1 MKSYAIIGLG
11 LFGTQLAKEL
21 YDDGNSVLAID
32 INERLIEDISDD
44 VSRAVCVDAKDR
56 NALSQLG
63 ISKYDCV
70 IVALSGDLATSVL
83 VTMNLKAL
91 NAKKIICKVKNDADR
106 EVLETLG
113 ASSCIIPEHIAA
125 TNLSKKLT
133 GKNVLEFIQL
143 SENYSIIEMA
153 TPACW
158 VGKNII
164 SLNIRS
170 KYGVNVIGIRN
181 SGTIS
186 VDFDPTE
193 ELKETDELIII
204 GNNLQIDRLQKLS

>member
-1 MKSYAIIGLG
+1 MSLC
-11 LFGTQLAKEL
+11 LRFTQ
-21 YDDGNSVLAID
+21 VH
-32 INERLIEDISDD
+32 
-44 VSRAVCVDAKDR
+44 
-56 NALSQLG
+56 QFF
-63 ISKYDCV
+63 
-70 IVALSGDLATSVL
+70 
-83 VTMNLKAL
+83 
-91 NAKKIICKVKNDADR
+91 
-106 EVLETLG
+106 
-113 ASSCIIPEHIAA
+113 H
-125 TNLSKKLT
+125 
-133 GKNVLEFIQL
+133 F
-143 SENYSIIEMA
+143 YSIIEMA